1 MAYRACVWLICAD
14 AQTRVPPRKPP
25 FASFPGLPRK
35 AILPWMVLPAE
46 GRVPH
51 ARNDGIGLAGASPR
65 LATRY
70 SFAPDDHIMPRL
82 AYGLATRTRRP
93 ASLRENHFSRHFR
106 AFPARRPTLPL
117 ASRSTSK
124 GVPLGQADKI
134 FPYISLPHRFPT
146 HVGQQPLRKNTP
158 LPRPGPRVCVKS
170 WDQRI
175 SGIHHVEQRG
185 ET

>member
-1 MAYRACVWLICAD
+1 LLCGRGD
-14 AQTRVPPRKPP
+14 RVPPRKRP
-25 FASFPGLPRK
+25 FTLSQGLPSKLLYR
-35 AILPWMVLPAE
+35 
-46 GRVPH
+46 
-51 ARNDGIGLAGASPR
+51 R
-65 LATRY
+65 LAVQRRGGLRTPPISASRLTEACPHWATGR
-70 SFAPDDHIMPRL
+70 SLAPDRYVVPRP
-82 AYGLATRTRRP
+82 AYGLATQTRRP